1 MSGRKGGVKA
11 VTSVRRVG
19 RGRRGEE
26 KDVGKKEESK
36 NKKKM
41 EKSCGGSG
49 NKRCARIASK
59 HPIFWCTLTLSPS
72 LALCSLPH
80 TCLEACLPIVYVHMQ
95 WPRARARGYT
105 MCMHV
110 V

>member
-59 HPIFWCTLTLSPS
+59 HPIFSCTLTLSPS

-80 TCLEACLPIVYVHMQ
+80 TCLEACLPIVY
-95 WPRARARGYT
+95 
-105 MCMHV
+105 MHIRLFYRPIFLENK
-110 V
+110 